1 MSKQVLIETGFITD
15 LRISNELKESIS
27 LSAGKGN
34 TLVVKNVPCTILN
47 RKNQNGRIYS
57 TKEVQ
62 TAIDNAREQIRTK
75 QLLSQADEHP
85 EGSYVAPTHASHV
98 VTRAYIKK
106 NVDVVVEDVRGK
118 HDVLFMDWEV
128 LDTVEGNNLKALL
141 KAECSL
147 GTSIRGL
154 GDMQGDQVINYEL
167 LGVDVVSNP
176 SSGTFTRMP
185 IRESIVV
192 ETKEAQMDNSLNEA
206 FEIDAETI
214 DTVRDTAA
222 AAELLHALDQPDSV
236 ATMSKANVK
245 FDTEINP
252 QTGAETT
259 VTILTTDTHDEVSD
273 LNQALALA
281 GKKMSSDVGTT
292 DSVTITRIDDE
303 ELVDESALDE
313 TILKEDEA
321 DKAKEEVI
329 NALQELIN
337 HYNNLIENPE
347 NQPVVD
353 LINDAF
359 KQASLEGETIDQVL
373 NKVITTVQ
381 DLVNESTDEVVTTNG
396 NTVSMELSDG
406 NVIEKDYDSE
416 EEANVVA
423 NGINNGN
430 LDPETLT
437 DSIEEK
443 IYEEPDAPSD
453 DLVPA
458 LTLDEED
465 SELKLYK
472 IVATDLDFNI
482 DPSEAD
488 SMSIEDLEL
497 IKDKLPERLEVE
509 VELPEHLKDDKET
522 LIAVVSEKEFPIN
535 DASFEVTEVATEGIL
550 SRFKNMFASDL
561 DNPSGKFIL
570 VADRDMGYYTDRG
583 TLSHNIYDAE
593 VFTSE
598 EDARDASLAW
608 TMAPRPERKKDADPA
623 SVVRVWGIN
632 VVPLEKAIASLQ

>member
-381 DLVNESTDEVVTTNG
+381 DLVNESADEVVTTNG

-632 VVPLEKAIASLQ
+632 VIPLEKAIASLQ

>member
-1 MSKQVLIETGFITD
+1 
-15 LRISNELKESIS
+15 
-27 LSAGKGN
+27 
-34 TLVVKNVPCTILN
+34 
-47 RKNQNGRIYS
+47 
-57 TKEVQ
+57 
-62 TAIDNAREQIRTK
+62 
-75 QLLSQADEHP
+75 
-85 EGSYVAPTHASHV
+85 
-98 VTRAYIKK
+98 
-106 NVDVVVEDVRGK
+106 
-118 HDVLFMDWEV
+118 MDWEV

-406 NVIEKDYDSE
+406 NIIEKDYDSE

>member
-222 AAELLHALDQPDSV
+222 AAELLHALDQPNSV

-321 DKAKEEVI
+321 DKAKEKVI

-381 DLVNESTDEVVTTNG
+381 DLVNESADEVVTTNG

-497 IKDKLPERLEVE
+497 IKDNLPERLEVE

-570 VADRDMGYYTDRG
+570 VADRDMGYYTNKG

-598 EDARDASLAW
+598 EDARNASLAW

-632 VVPLEKAIASLQ
+632 VVPLEKAIASVQ

>member
-281 GKKMSSDVGTT
+281 GKKMSSDIGTT

-381 DLVNESTDEVVTTNG
+381 DLVNESADEVVTTDG

-406 NVIEKDYDSE
+406 NIIEKDYDSE

-570 VADRDMGYYTDRG
+570 VADRDMGYYTNKG

-598 EDARDASLAW
+598 EDARNASLAW

-632 VVPLEKAIASLQ
+632 VVPLEKAIASVQ

>member
-128 LDTVEGNNLKALL
+128 LDTAEGNNLKALL

-185 IRESIVV
+185 IRESVVV
-192 ETKEAQMDNSLNEA
+192 ESKEAQMENNLNEA

-281 GKKMSSDVGTT
+281 GKKMSSDIGTT
-292 DSVTITRIDDE
+292 DSITITRIDDE
-303 ELVDESALDE
+303 DLVDESALDE
-313 TILKEDEA
+313 TVLKEEDAE
-321 DKAKEEVI
+321 KAKENVVK
-329 NALQELIN
+329 ALEDLVN
-337 HYNNLIENPE
+337 HYNELIENPE
-347 NQPVVD
+347 NQQIVD

-359 KQASLEGETIDQVL
+359 KQASLSGETIDQVL
-373 NKVITTVQ
+373 NNVITQVQ
-381 DLVNESTDEVVTTNG
+381 AVINESTDGVTVDG
-396 NTVSMELSDG
+396 NTISMELSDG
-406 NVIEKDYDSE
+406 SVIEKDYGTE
-416 EEANVVA
+416 EEAEIVA

-430 LDPETLT
+430 LEPETIT

-458 LTLDEED
+458 LTLDEVD
-465 SELKLYK
+465 SDLKTYR
-472 IVATDLDFNI
+472 IIATDLDFKI

-488 SMSIEDLEL
+488 SMSVEDLEL
-497 IKDKLPERLEVE
+497 IQDKLPERLEIE
-509 VELPEHLKDDKET
+509 VDLPEHLKDDKET

-535 DASFEVTEVATEGIL
+535 DATFEVTEITSEGFLGRI
-550 SRFKNMFASDL
+550 KDMFSSEL
-561 DNPSGKFIL
+561 DNPSGKFVL
-570 VADRDMGYYTDRG
+570 VADRNMGYYTDRG
-583 TLSHNIYDAE
+583 TLSGNIYEAE
-593 VFTSE
+593 VFKSE
-598 EDARDASLAW
+598 DEARDASLAW
-608 TMAPRPERKKDADPA
+608 TMAPRPEKKKDADPA
-623 SVVRVWGIN
+623 SVVRFWGIN
-632 VVPLEKAIASLQ
+632 VVPLEKALADLQ

>member
-185 IRESIVV
+185 IRESVV
-192 ETKEAQMDNSLNEA
+192 IETKEAQMDNSLNEA

-396 NTVSMELSDG
+396 NTVSMELGDG
-406 NVIEKDYDSE
+406 SVIEKDYDSE

-488 SMSIEDLEL
+488 SMSIDDLEL

-522 LIAVVSEKEFPIN
+522 LIAIVSEKEFPIN

-550 SRFKNMFASDL
+550 NRFKNMFASDL

-570 VADRDMGYYTDRG
+570 VADRDMGYYTDKG

-598 EDARDASLAW
+598 EDARNASLAW

-623 SVVRVWGIN
+623 SVVKVWGIN
-632 VVPLEKAIASLQ
+632 VVPLEKAIASVQ